1 MDIREIGAIKLSAQR
16 IDYLSEK
23 QQIIAK
29 NISNSDTPGFRALE
43 MRPFGEVLKGVNTSQ
58 PVKTHPGHLSGVNA
72 GRSANAV
79 VNKTSPMKPNGNNV
93 VLEEQTL
100 AGTQTQLDHSF
111 ATSLYKKAAALI
123 VMSSK

>member
-23 QQIIAK
+23 QQITAR
-29 NISNSDTPGFRALE
+29 NISNSDTPGFKALE
-43 MRPFGEVLKGVNTSQ
+43 MRPFGEVLKGINTSQ

-72 GRSANAV
+72 GRTANAV
-79 VNKTSPMKPNGNNV
+79 INKTSPMKPNGNNV
-93 VLEEQTL
+93 ILEEQTIT
-100 AGTQTQLDHSF
+100 AAQTQLDHSF
-111 ATSLYKKAAALI
+111 ATSLYKKAASLV

>member
-23 QQIIAK
+23 QRIIAK

-43 MRPFGEVLKGVNTSQ
+43 MRPFSEVLKGTSAYQ
-58 PVKTHPGHLSGVNA
+58 PVKTHPNHISGSS
-72 GRSANAV
+72 GSRSASV
-79 VNKTSPMKPNGNNV
+79 VTNKTSAMKPNGNNV
-93 VLEEQTL
+93 NLEEQTL
-100 AGTQTQLDHSF
+100 SASQTQIDHSF
-111 ATSLYKKAAALI
+111 ATSLYKKAASLV